1 MERGGL
7 GYIIIAIEVE
17 PDQMVPV
24 DRAHLGKDAIAQN
37 AGIVHHRVELAE
49 GAQGIFDDA
58 GGSGGVRNICGV
70 DDRLTARGADFR
82 DDLLGGPGVAAFA
95 VLRAAQIIHDDG
107 RSEEHTSELQSPM
120 RISYAVFCLKKKKKR
135 NKNKLHN

>member
-7 GYIIIAIEVE
+7 GYIIIAIEVD
-17 PDQMVPV
+17 PDHIVPV
-24 DRAHLGKDAIAQN
+24 DLAHLVKDAIAQN

-70 DDRLTARGADFR
+70 DDRLT
-82 DDLLGGPGVAAFA
+82 
-95 VLRAAQIIHDDG
+95 
-107 RSEEHTSELQSPM
+107 RSEERRVGKECVSTCRSRWLPSP
-120 RISYAVFCLKKKKKR
+120 
-135 NKNKLHN
+135 

>member
-7 GYIIIAIEVE
+7 GYIIIAIEVD
-17 PDQMVPV
+17 PDHIVPV
-24 DRAHLGKDAIAQN
+24 DLAHLVKDAIAQN

-95 VLRAAQIIHDDG
+95 VLR
-107 RSEEHTSELQSPM
+107 SEEHTSELQSLM
-120 RISYAVFCLKKKKKR
+120 SISYAVFCLKKTKKHRKNHILTN
-135 NKNKLHN
+135 NKT

>member
-1 MERGGL
+1 MRISDWSSDVCSSDL
-7 GYIIIAIEVE
+7 LV
-17 PDQMVPV
+17 
-24 DRAHLGKDAIAQN
+24 KDAIAQN

-107 RSEEHTSELQSPM
+107 CALARSQKGDLAPDRKSTRLNSSH
-120 RISYAVFCLKKKKKR
+120 
-135 NKNKLHN
+135 

>member
-1 MERGGL
+1 MRISDWSSDVCSSDL
-7 GYIIIAIEVE
+7 LV
-17 PDQMVPV
+17 
-24 DRAHLGKDAIAQN
+24 KDAIAQN

-82 DDLLGGPGVAAFA
+82 DDLLGGPDVAAFA
-95 VLRAAQIIHDDG
+95 VLRAAQIIHTHG
-107 RSEEHTSELQSPM
+107 SAPSRHPTS
-120 RISYAVFCLKKKKKR
+120 
-135 NKNKLHN
+135 LHRPAPAPATTSRPNPPPT